1 MSQQAVTFDPPLTVS
16 CVDVR
21 IGAASSV
28 VVPREEKLEKLIGQN
43 FQWWQQKMLFYLI
56 TLNLARFLKEDAPV
70 HRRVEVD
77 RQVINPIYDWNHF
90 DFLYRNYMFNG
101 LSNYLYS
108 VYARKKRAEEL

>member
-1 MSQQAVTFDPPLTVS
+1 MSQQAGTFDPPLTVS

-56 TLNLARFLKEDAPV
+56 TLNLARFLKEDALV

-77 RQVINPIYDWNHF
+77 RQVINPIYD
-90 DFLYRNYMFNG
+90 
-101 LSNYLYS
+101 
-108 VYARKKRAEEL
+108 